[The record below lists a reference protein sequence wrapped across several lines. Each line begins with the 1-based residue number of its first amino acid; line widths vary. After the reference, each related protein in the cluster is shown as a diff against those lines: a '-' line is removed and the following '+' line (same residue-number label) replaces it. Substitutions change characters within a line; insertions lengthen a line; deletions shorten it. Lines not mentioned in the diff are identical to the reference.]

1 MKNYKI
7 IFLLLIVTTISY
19 AQPQPSNSS
28 QLIDAYQKKAELTKS
43 SRIKNIHFRNIG
55 PTIMSGRVVALEV
68 NPEDSTKFYVAYASG
83 GVWYT
88 NNNGTSFTSISEDWP
103 TQNIGEITMDWKN
116 KILWV
121 GTGENNSSRSSYS
134 GIGILKT
141 EPNGSNWVNVGLADS
156 HHIGKIII
164 NPEDKNHVIV
174 GVTGHLYS
182 KNKNRGVYVTKD
194 GGKTWKNTLYIN
206 DSTGIIDMAS
216 TPNSF
221 NIMYA
226 SAWEKDRKAW
236 NLDEG
241 GKNSAIYK
249 SINAGD
255 TWENIS
261 IKGSGFPNGEGVGRI
276 GIAVYDENIVYTVLD
291 NQFRRELNNQNE
303 DESLSKESFKDIS
316 IDEFKKI
323 ESEDLNLFLRSNRF
337 PRKYNAE
344 SVKSDIKSGK
354 IEPKDLYNY
363 LVNANSELFDTP
375 VIGAEVYKSIDGG
388 KTWNKTHETYLEGLY
403 YSYGYY
409 FGKIHVDPNNS
420 NKIYTY
426 GVPLITSDD
435 GGKTFYTIGKENVH
449 ADHHDLWI
457 NPNKSGHLINGN
469 DGGVNITYDDGEN
482 WIKNNSTEVGQ
493 FYSINV
499 DYQKPYNVYGGLQDN
514 GVWMGPHNA
523 IPSKRWNMTGKYPW
537 KSILGGD
544 GMEVQID
551 SRNPNI
557 VYTGSQFGF
566 YSRLDLETGKRRSV
580 KPVHELGQ
588 SPFRFN
594 WQTPIR
600 LSSHNQ
606 DVLYYGSNFL
616 HKSIDKGE
624 SWETIS
630 EDLTKGGKLGNV
642 PYGTLTTISESP
654 INEDVIYTG
663 SDDGMIYI
671 TKNGGKTWKNISKD
685 LPQDL
690 WVSKLY
696 ASSHD
701 ENIIYASLDGYRWD
715 NFSPYIF
722 KSSNYGKTWESI
734 SSNLPDSPIN
744 VIIEDNINS
753 NILYIGNDH
762 GVYASFNQGNKWEPF
777 SSGLTSAAVHDL
789 VIQKDENHLLV
800 GTHGRSIYLA
810 DISLIQDFDIDEFT
824 SNIQIL
830 KIKDVKYSNR
840 WGTKRSTDKNY
851 INPKIN
857 FPVYSKINEEA
868 ELIVLDENLDIVYSK
883 DILLENGY
891 NFLDYDLIK
900 TDNIDSSKNIK
911 SQNGKYYLQKGS
923 YTISIK
929 TDDTTIENQFKIK

>member
-7 IFLLLIVTTISY
+7 IFFLLLACSVSY
-19 AQPQPSNSS
+19 SQPQPSDAS
-28 QLIDAYQKKAELTKS
+28 QLIDAYQKKAQLINS
-43 SRIKNIHFRNIG
+43 SRVKNIHFRNIG

-68 NPEDSTKFYVAYASG
+68 NPEDSSEFYVAYASG
-83 GVWYT
+83 GVWHT

-116 KILWV
+116 KVLWV

-141 EPNGSNWVNVGLADS
+141 DSSGSNWVNVGLIDS

-164 NPEDKNHVIV
+164 NPNNKDHVVV

-182 KNKNRGVYVTKD
+182 KNENRGVYITKD
-194 GGKTWKNTLYIN
+194 GGGSWKKTLYVN
-206 DSTGIIDMAS
+206 DITGIIDMAS
-216 TPNSF
+216 APNSF
-221 NIMYA
+221 NIIYA
-226 SAWEKDRKAW
+226 STWEKDRKAW
-236 NLDEG
+236 NLDED
-241 GKNSAIYK
+241 GKSSAIYK
-249 SINAGD
+249 SLDGGE
-255 TWENIS
+255 TWNKISEEN
-261 IKGSGFPNGEGVGRI
+261 SGFPVGEGVGRI
-276 GIAVYDENIVYTVLD
+276 GIAVYDENIAYAVLD
-291 NQFRRELNNQNE
+291 NQYRRELKTQNE
-303 DESLSKESFKDIS
+303 NESLTKESFKDIS
-316 IDEFKKI
+316 VDDFKKI
-323 ESEDLNLFLRSNRF
+323 KSEDLNRFLRSNRF

-344 SVKSDIKSGK
+344 SVNSDINSGK
-354 IEPKDLYNY
+354 IEPNDLYNY
-363 LVNANSELFDTP
+363 LVNANSDLFDTP

-388 KTWNKTHETYLEGLY
+388 QTWKKTHETYLEGLY

-420 NKIYTY
+420 DKIYTY

-435 GGKTFYTIGKENVH
+435 GGKTFYSIGKENVH

-457 NPNKSGHLINGN
+457 NPNKPGHLINGN
-469 DGGVNITYDDGEN
+469 DGGVNITYDDGKN

-514 GVWMGPHNA
+514 GVWMGPHNS
-523 IPSKRWNMTGKYPW
+523 IENKRWNMTGKYPW

-551 SRNPNI
+551 NRNPNI

-566 YSRLDLETGKRRSV
+566 YSRLDLETGKRRSI

-616 HKSIDKGE
+616 HKSTDKGDT
-624 SWETIS
+624 WRTIS
-630 EDLTKGGKLGNV
+630 NDLTNGGKMGNV

-654 INEDVIYTG
+654 LNKDVIYTG
-663 SDDGMIYI
+663 SDDGMIYV

-696 ASSHD
+696 ASSHE
-701 ENIIYASLDGYRWD
+701 ENIIYVSLDGYRWD
-715 NFSPYIF
+715 NFSPYLF

-744 VIIEDNINS
+744 VVIEDNVNGDV
-753 NILYIGNDH
+753 LYIGNDH
-762 GVYASFNQGNKWEPF
+762 GVYASLNQGSSWEPF

-800 GTHGRSIYLA
+800 GTHGRSIYL
-810 DISLIQDFDIDEFT
+810 
-824 SNIQIL
+824 SNIE
-830 KIKDVKYSNR
+830 KIQNLSSEIQNSSLYMYPLKDVKYSNS
-840 WGTKRSTDKNY
+840 WGSKRSIWSESFEPNMDLTFFSSSIKDYELSIVDSDNKTLYTSQGKFDNGF
-851 INPKIN
+851 N
-857 FPVYSKINEEA
+857 FISYNLKSNENS
-868 ELIVLDENLDIVYSK
+868 VM
-883 DILLENGY
+883 
-891 NFLDYDLIK
+891 DYL
-900 TDNIDSSKNIK
+900 T
-911 SQNGKYYLQKGS
+911 KGS
-923 YTISIK
+923 YKVLIMTDKDNLEKEFQIK
-929 TDDTTIENQFKIK
+929 

>member
-7 IFLLLIVTTISY
+7 ILLLLLASTMSF
-19 AQPQPSNSS
+19 AQPQSS
-28 QLIDAYQKKAELTKS
+28 DSSKLIDAYQQKEELTKS
-43 SRIKNIHFRNIG
+43 SRVKNIHFRNIG

-68 NPEDSTKFYVAYASG
+68 NPKDPTKFYVAYASG

-88 NNNGTSFTSISEDWP
+88 DNNGTSFRSISEDWP
-103 TQNIGEITMDWKN
+103 TQNIGEISMDWNN

-141 EPNGSNWVNVGLADS
+141 EPNGSNWVNVGLTDS
-156 HHIGKIII
+156 HHIGKILI
-164 NPEDKNHVIV
+164 NPTNKDHVIV

-194 GGKTWKNTLYIN
+194 GGSTWKKTLYI
-206 DSTGIIDMAS
+206 DDGTGIIDMAY

-226 SAWEKDRKAW
+226 TAWEKDRKAW
-236 NLDEG
+236 NLNEG
-241 GKNSAIYK
+241 GKSSAIYK
-249 SINAGD
+249 SIDAGE
-255 TWENIS
+255 TWDNIS
-261 IKGSGFPNGEGVGRI
+261 KEDSGFPVGDGVGRI
-276 GIAVYDENIVYTVLD
+276 GIAVFDENIVYAVLD
-291 NQFRRELNNQNE
+291 NQFRRELKNQNE
-303 DESLSKESFKDIS
+303 DENLSKEYFKDIS
-316 IDEFKKI
+316 IDDFKKI
-323 ESEDLNLFLRSNRF
+323 KSDDLNRFLRSNRF
-337 PRKYNAE
+337 PRKYNAK
-344 SVKSDIKSGK
+344 SVNSDIKSGK
-354 IEPKDLYNY
+354 IEPKDLYSY

-375 VIGAEVYKSIDGG
+375 VIGAEVYKSVDGG
-388 KTWNKTHETYLEGLY
+388 KSWNKTHETYLEGLY

-435 GGKTFYTIGKENVH
+435 GGKTFYSIGKENVH

-457 NPNKSGHLINGN
+457 NPDKSGHLINGN
-469 DGGVNITYDDGEN
+469 DGGVNITYDDGKN

-514 GVWMGPHNA
+514 GVWMGPHNTS
-523 IPSKRWNMTGKYPW
+523 PSKRWNMTGNYPW

-551 SRNPNI
+551 NRNPNI

-566 YSRLDLETGKRRSV
+566 YSRLDLETGKRKSI

-616 HKSIDKGE
+616 HKSVDKGD
-624 SWETIS
+624 SWEIIS
-630 EDLTKGGKLGNV
+630 DDLTKGGKMGNV

-654 INEDVIYTG
+654 LNKDIIYTG
-663 SDDGMIYI
+663 SDDGMIHV
-671 TKNGGKTWKNISKD
+671 TKNGGKTWKNISQD
-685 LPQDL
+685 LPKDL

-696 ASSHD
+696 ASSHE

-715 NFSPYIF
+715 NFSPYLF
-722 KSSNYGKTWESI
+722 KSKDYGKTWTSI

-744 VIIEDNINS
+744 VVIEDNINE
-753 NILYIGNDH
+753 NILYVGNDH
-762 GVYASFNQGNKWEPF
+762 GVYASLDYGINWEPF
-777 SSGLTSAAVHDL
+777 NNGLNSAAVHDL
-789 VIQKDENHLLV
+789 VIQKDESHLLV

-810 DISLIQDFDIDEFT
+810 DIEKIQSLSSD
-824 SNIQIL
+824 IL
-830 KIKDVKYSNR
+830 KSPLYMYPIKSIKKSAS
-840 WGTKRSTDKNY
+840 WGVKRSVWSEPFNPNLELTIFSSTNKEYQLSIVDSNGNTVYNVSDKFDRGF
-851 INPKIN
+851 N
-857 FPVYSKINEEA
+857 FI
-868 ELIVLDENLDIVYSK
+868 
-883 DILLENGY
+883 
-891 NFLDYDLIK
+891 DYDLK
-900 TDNIDSSKNIK
+900 HNQNKN
-911 SQNGKYYLQKGS
+911 GYLDKGS
-923 YTISIK
+923 YKVLIITDKDNLEKEFQIK
-929 TDDTTIENQFKIK
+929 